1 MLRQHLRFLEIHAKD
16 EFARRYMEYTGHFDF
31 GANFK
36 PIDFGGWLGR
46 GDPGPADS
54 AGFWLRYWCA
64 AFEHILASSSEDVV
78 LLSYDDCC
86 ANPDAVLRELAD
98 RIGLDNPEALV
109 ENAARLRPST
119 SYDPDDLGLDNSLLT
134 TALDIHREL
143 LTRSIR

>member
-1 MLRQHLRFLEIHAKD
+1 M
-16 EFARRYMEYTGHFDF
+16 
-31 GANFK
+31 
-36 PIDFGGWLGR
+36 
-46 GDPGPADS
+46 
-54 AGFWLRYWCA
+54 
-64 AFEHILASSSEDVV
+64 

-86 ANPDAVLRELAD
+86 SNPDAVLRELAD
-98 RIGLDNPEALV
+98 TIGLDNPETLA